1 MSLNLVTYFT
11 ENVMSLPPT
20 RFVEEEFVP
29 YGKQPA
35 SEFLVVKKSREGLMR
50 SVADEVSDLVGMTDN
65 EIAYVLGMTPRNLHR
80 IQGEK
85 RLGTDASERLLLF
98 RNVII
103 HALDTFEGKENVVRH
118 WLRTPISELND
129 QTPLQMMDT
138 VTGFGLVDNVLGRL
152 DYGLPA

>member
-1 MSLNLVTYFT
+1 MSTPV
-11 ENVMSLPPT
+11 
-20 RFVEEEFVP
+20 RFFEEEFVP

-35 SEFLVVKKSREGLMR
+35 SEYAVVKTSREGILR
-50 SVADEVSDLVGMTDN
+50 SVADDVSDLVGLTDN
-65 EIAYVLGMTPRNLHR
+65 EIAYILGMTPRNLHR

-85 RLGTDASERLLLF
+85 RLATDASERLLLL
-98 RNVII
+98 RNVLI
-103 HALDTFEGKENVVRH
+103 HALDTFEGKETVVRH
-118 WLRTPISELND
+118 WLRTPIAELND